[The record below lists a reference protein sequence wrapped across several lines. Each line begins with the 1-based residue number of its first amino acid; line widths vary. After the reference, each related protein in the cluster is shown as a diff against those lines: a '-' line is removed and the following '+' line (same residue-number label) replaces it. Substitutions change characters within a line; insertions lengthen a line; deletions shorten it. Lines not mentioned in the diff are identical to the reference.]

1 MHLNLAKFD
10 FDTAENEPAKICK
23 IFQIN
28 FAKFA
33 SFAYS
38 GRMKF
43 STASMSVCLSISDRD
58 RNFAGLRRP
67 ERLLLPAGVVAAP
80 APVVDGDVAD
90 LLLRLRGG
98 GGEVRGRWA
107 TQTYDRSSVHG
118 YLRNS

>member
-1 MHLNLAKFD
+1 MQKYANLVELEKCCQTHIFLQN
-10 FDTAENEPAKICK
+10 FVLIQPRTSPPKICK
-23 IFQIN
+23 IFQIS

-33 SFAYS
+33 SFANS

-43 STASMSVCLSISDRD
+43 STASMSVRLSISDRD

-90 LLLRLRGG
+90 LCFF
-98 GGEVRGRWA
+98 
-107 TQTYDRSSVHG
+107 
-118 YLRNS
+118 